1 MYVPEGSKIFCPSL
15 LGLLHI
21 TEINTPCESQ
31 NEASSC
37 NEYPLLESQLFC
49 VSCLHNCVPADFSW
63 REESMYSIKDNV
75 GGCFFGPLSLI
86 TWQLTLFTLGGIYT
100 IYFTLM

>member
-1 MYVPEGSKIFCPSL
+1 MYVPEGSKIFCSSL
-15 LGLLHI
+15 LGLLYI

-63 REESMYSIKDNV
+63 QEESMYSI
-75 GGCFFGPLSLI
+75 
-86 TWQLTLFTLGGIYT
+86 
-100 IYFTLM
+100 